1 MNLHKARP
9 ERPGTGD
16 LSHQIARAIKDA
28 HGHQERV
35 DRQHVRAVVA
45 SCEAGAQH
53 MRKLEHARRDC
64 AVAIAKPLIA
74 RMLTFVFPQQA
85 QQSTQGGIY
94 QC

>member
-1 MNLHKARP
+1 MIIHTARP

-16 LSHQIARAIKDA
+16 LSHQIAQAIKDA
-28 HGHQERV
+28 RDYQERV

-53 MRKLEHARRDC
+53 MQKLEHARRAA
-64 AVAIAKPLIA
+64 AVTIAKPLIA
-74 RMLTFVFPQQA
+74 RMLCFVFPKPEQH
-85 QQSTQGGIY
+85 STQGGIY